1 MNRQVKKAATV
12 TRRIALPAEDAW
24 LIVTDVRNHARWI
37 PWTRIH
43 TPGPLRVGDLF
54 VAASGPE
61 WLPGGGFVDR
71 MVVERL
77 DPPSADGRPSQK
89 PAPEPAPPAAHPPI
103 GVPPDDDSPAPGT
116 GVAVFRKLGP
126 VLLGTADVHVR
137 VSGPDTCDVTWL
149 ERGHLRGLPPGLTA
163 APLRGGLTA
172 MTRVALRRF
181 ATEVQS
187 NEWS

>member
-1 MNRQVKKAATV
+1 MNRQAAKAAAV
-12 TRRIALPAEDAW
+12 TRRIDLPADDAW

-61 WLPGGGFVDR
+61 WLPGGGFMDR

-77 DPPSADGRPSQK
+77 DPPSGDGH
-89 PAPEPAPPAAHPPI
+89 PAQEPALPPEPTV
-103 GVPPDDDSPAPGT
+103 GDGPDGDSPAPGT

-126 VLLGTADVHVR
+126 ALLGTAEVHVR
-137 VSGPDTCDVTWL
+137 PAGPDRCEVTWL
-149 ERGHLRGLPPGLTA
+149 ERVHLRGLPPALTA
-163 APLRGGLTA
+163 APLRPVLAA

-181 ATEVQS
+181 ATEVRS
-187 NEWS
+187 SEWS